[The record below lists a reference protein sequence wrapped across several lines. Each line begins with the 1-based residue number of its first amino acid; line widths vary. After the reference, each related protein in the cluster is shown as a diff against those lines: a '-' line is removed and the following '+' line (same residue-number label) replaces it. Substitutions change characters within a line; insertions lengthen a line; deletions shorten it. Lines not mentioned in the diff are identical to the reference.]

1 MHRPLL
7 ALVASA
13 AMTLAA
19 CAQSRKVVVDGQE
32 MTLDDA
38 ASRAFAAAQAAYDA
52 SRFEE
57 AARGF
62 AAVAEQYPDSAYADE
77 ARLQRGRALAKLG
90 KLDEAQKVFKDIVE
104 GSRESRFRKQAA
116 LELAQIQARQGKK
129 EEAAQSMRT
138 AVEQMSEAEKRES
151 AQKIA
156 DAYAGAGAL
165 GEAAAF
171 AARALEGATTPEERA
186 ARLAEYERAL
196 LAMPGPGLARLVADL
211 DRKSPAWPP
220 AALTLARIQLHA
232 GDRTHAEELA
242 RQILSEVNTG
252 PVAEGARGIQLAISS
267 SANVKPTLIGIA
279 LPLTGDFKGFS
290 DQILNALALA
300 VDLQNRSGVQVSV
313 KDTRGEPD
321 GAAQAVEDLAK
332 DGAIVI
338 LGPIGLTEGSAA
350 AVRAQQI
357 GIPIVSLS
365 ATEGITQVGDY
376 VFRDMLTKSAGAKA
390 IAQYA
395 QKKLNAHSFGIIAP
409 DSPYGDE
416 VTRAFWDAL
425 DEGGSEVRAYE
436 HYPQRTTTFKPFVS
450 RMVGRSQQDLDERKE
465 FMEESQKI
473 IESIQDPYKRRKE
486 IARLKSQSAPVV
498 DFDALFIPD
507 SARTVRLI
515 APAVASEDV
524 VTSGCDQREL
534 EVFKKTTKRE
544 DVRTVQLLG
553 TSLWNNPELVDERM
567 GAGRYVQCAVFA
579 DGFFADSQRPA
590 TRKFVDDFDG
600 AYHRRPGFLEAH
612 AWDAAMIVR
621 RILDEER
628 PQTREAMRSAL
639 ASMKKP
645 FDGATG
651 ETVFGRDREAQ
662 KPLFWLWINRGTIQE
677 FDPEGTPPVPAAVP
691 HPPPLPAT
699 SASAPAP
706 QQPGK

>member
-1 MHRPLL
+1 
-7 ALVASA
+7 
-13 AMTLAA
+13 
-19 CAQSRKVVVDGQE
+19 
-32 MTLDDA
+32 
-38 ASRAFAAAQAAYDA
+38 
-52 SRFEE
+52 
-57 AARGF
+57 
-62 AAVAEQYPDSAYADE
+62 
-77 ARLQRGRALAKLG
+77 
-90 KLDEAQKVFKDIVE
+90 
-104 GSRESRFRKQAA
+104 
-116 LELAQIQARQGKK
+116 
-129 EEAAQSMRT
+129 
-138 AVEQMSEAEKRES
+138 
-151 AQKIA
+151 
-156 DAYAGAGAL
+156 
-165 GEAAAF
+165 
-171 AARALEGATTPEERA
+171 
-186 ARLAEYERAL
+186 
-196 LAMPGPGLARLVADL
+196 
-211 DRKSPAWPP
+211 
-220 AALTLARIQLHA
+220 
-232 GDRTHAEELA
+232 
-242 RQILSEVNTG
+242 VNTG

-390 IAQYA
+390 IALYA

-409 DSPYGDE
+409 DSSYGDE

>member
-1 MHRPLL
+1 MKRVLL
-7 ALVASA
+7 ASALV
-13 AMTLAA
+13 LVC
-19 CAQSRKVVVDGQE
+19 CAPSRKVIVDGQE
-32 MTLDDA
+32 MTLEDA
-38 ASRAFAAAQAAYDA
+38 SSRAFAAAQGAFDA
-52 SRFEE
+52 SRYDE

-62 AAVAEQYPDSAYADE
+62 AAVVEKYPDSPYADE

-90 KLDEAQKVFKDIVE
+90 KLDEAQKAFKDIVE
-104 GSRESRFRKQAA
+104 GPKETKFRKQAA
-116 LELAQIQARQGKK
+116 LELAQIQAKQGKK
-129 EEAAQSMRT
+129 EEAAESMRA

-156 DAYAGAGAL
+156 EAYAGAGAQ

-171 AARALEGATTPEERA
+171 AARALEGATTPEDKA
-186 ARLAEYERAL
+186 ARLVEYERSLEAI
-196 LAMPGPGLARLVADL
+196 PGPALARLVADL

-232 GDRTHAEELA
+232 GDRAHADELA
-242 RQILSEVNTG
+242 RQILSEMNTG
-252 PVAEGARGIQLAISS
+252 PIAEGAQGVQLAISS
-267 SANVKPTLIGIA
+267 GANVKPTLIGIA
-279 LPLTGDFKGFS
+279 LPLTGDFKAFS
-290 DQILNALALA
+290 EQILNAFALA
-300 VDLQNRSGVQVSV
+300 IDLQNRSGVQVSV

-321 GAAQAVEDLAK
+321 GAAQAIEDLAK

-365 ATEGITQVGDY
+365 ATEGITQIGDY
-376 VFRDMLTKSAGAKA
+376 VFRDMLTRGAGARA
-390 IAQYA
+390 VAQYA

-409 DSPYGDE
+409 DSSYGDE
-416 VTRAFWDAL
+416 VTKAFWDAL

-515 APAVASEDV
+515 APAVAAEDV

-534 EVFKKTTKRE
+534 EIFKKTTKRE
-544 DVRTVQLLG
+544 DVHTVQLLG
-553 TSLWNNPELVDERM
+553 TSLWNNPELVHERM
-567 GAGRYVQCAVFA
+567 GAARY
-579 DGFFADSQRPA
+579 
-590 TRKFVDDFDG
+590 
-600 AYHRRPGFLEAH
+600 
-612 AWDAAMIVR
+612 
-621 RILDEER
+621 
-628 PQTREAMRSAL
+628 
-639 ASMKKP
+639 
-645 FDGATG
+645 
-651 ETVFGRDREAQ
+651 
-662 KPLFWLWINRGTIQE
+662 
-677 FDPEGTPPVPAAVP
+677 
-691 HPPPLPAT
+691 
-699 SASAPAP
+699 
-706 QQPGK
+706 

>member
-7 ALVASA
+7 ALVASVA
-13 AMTLAA
+13 LAS

-38 ASRAFAAAQAAYDA
+38 ASRAFSAAQGAFDA
-52 SRFEE
+52 GRFEE

-62 AAVAEQYPDSAYADE
+62 ASLVEQYPDSAYADQ

-90 KLDEAQKVFKDIVE
+90 KLDEAQKAFKDIVE
-104 GSRESRFRKQAA
+104 GPKDSRFRKQAA
-116 LELAQIQARQGKK
+116 LELAQIQAQQGKK

-156 DAYAGAGAL
+156 EAYSSAGAE

-171 AARALEGATTPEERA
+171 AARALEAATTPEDRA
-186 ARLAEYERAL
+186 ARLADYERAL
-196 LAMPGPGLARLVADL
+196 QAMPGPGLARLVADL

-232 GDRTHAEELA
+232 GDRSHADDLA

-252 PVAEGARGIQLAISS
+252 PVAEGAQSVQLAISS

-279 LPLTGDFKGFS
+279 LPLTGDFKAFS

-300 VDLQNRSGVQVSV
+300 IDLQNRSGVQVSV

-321 GAAQAVEDLAK
+321 GAAQAVDDLAK

-365 ATEGITQVGDY
+365 ATEGITQIGEY
-376 VFRDMLTKSAGAKA
+376 VFRDMLTKSAGARA
-390 IAQYA
+390 VAQYA

-409 DSPYGDE
+409 DSSYGDE
-416 VTRAFWDAL
+416 VTRAFWDAI
-425 DEGGSEVRAYE
+425 DEGGAEVRAYE
-436 HYPQRTTTFKPFVS
+436 HYPQRTTTFKPYVS

-473 IESIQDPYKRRKE
+473 IESIQDPYRRRKE

-515 APAVASEDV
+515 APAVAAEDV

-534 EVFKKTTKRE
+534 EIFKKTTKRE
-544 DVRTVQLLG
+544 DVHTVQLLG

-567 GAGRYVQCAVFA
+567 GAARYVQCAVFA

-621 RILDEER
+621 RILDGER
-628 PQTREAMRSAL
+628 PQTREAMRNAL

-645 FDGATG
+645 FEGATG
-651 ETVFGRDREAQ
+651 DTVFGKDREAQ
-662 KPLFWLWINRGTIQE
+662 KQLFWLWINRGTIQE

-691 HPPPLPAT
+691 QPPPAPAT
-699 SASAPAP
+699 SPAAPAQP
-706 QQPGK
+706 QPGK

>member
-1 MHRPLL
+1 MFRFLL
-7 ALVASA
+7 ASVASA
-13 AMTLAA
+13 VLAVA
-19 CAQSRKVVVDGQE
+19 CAHPRTVVVDGQE
-32 MTLDDA
+32 MPLDDA
-38 ASRAFAAAQAAYDA
+38 ASRAFSAAQGAYDA
-52 SRFEE
+52 SRFDE

-62 AAVAEQYPDSAYADE
+62 AAVVEKYPDSAYADE

-90 KLDEAQKVFKDIVE
+90 KLDEAQKAFQQIVE
-104 GSRESRFRKQAA
+104 GPKESRFRKQAA

-156 DAYAGAGAL
+156 EAYASAGAQ
-165 GEAAAF
+165 GEAASF
-171 AARALEGATTPEERA
+171 AARALETATPEERA
-186 ARLAEYERAL
+186 ARLADYERAL
-196 LAMPGPGLARLVADL
+196 EAMPGPGLARLVADL

-220 AALTLARIQLHA
+220 AALTLARVQLHA
-232 GDRTHAEELA
+232 GDRPHADELA
-242 RQILSEVNTG
+242 RQILAEVNTG
-252 PVAEGARGIQLAISS
+252 PVAEGAQAVQLAVSS
-267 SANVKPTLIGIA
+267 AANVKPTMVGIA
-279 LPLTGDFKGFS
+279 LPLTGDFKAFS
-290 DQILNALALA
+290 DQVLNALALA
-300 VDLQNRSGVQVSV
+300 IDLQNRSGIQVSV
-313 KDTRGEPD
+313 KDTRGEAD
-321 GAAQAVEDLAK
+321 GAAQAVDELAK

-357 GIPIVSLS
+357 GVPIVSLS
-365 ATEGITQVGDY
+365 ATEGITQIGDY

-390 IAQYA
+390 VAQYA

-409 DSPYGDE
+409 DSSYGED

-425 DEGGSEVRAYE
+425 DEGGAEVRAYE

-465 FMEESQKI
+465 FSDEAQKI
-473 IESIQDPYKRRKE
+473 IEQIQDPYKRRK
-486 IARLKSQSAPVV
+486 ALAQLKSQSAPVV

-507 SARTVRLI
+507 SARTIRLI
-515 APAVASEDV
+515 APAVAAEDV

-534 EVFKKTTKRE
+534 DIFKKTTKRE

-553 TSLWNNPELVDERM
+553 TSLWNNQELVDERM
-567 GAGRYVQCAVFA
+567 GAARYVQCAIFA

-590 TRKFVDDFDG
+590 TRKFVDDFDA

-628 PQTREAMRSAL
+628 PQSREAMRNAL

-645 FDGATG
+645 FEGATG
-651 ETVFGRDREAQ
+651 DTVFGKDREAQ
-662 KPLFWLWINRGTIQE
+662 KSLFWLWINRGTIQE
-677 FDPEGTPPVPAAVP
+677 FDPEGTPPVPPAVP
-691 HPPPLPAT
+691 HPPPAPPT
-699 SASAPAP
+699 SPSAQPTP
-706 QQPGK
+706 QPGK

>member
-1 MHRPLL
+1 
-7 ALVASA
+7 V
-13 AMTLAA
+13 
-19 CAQSRKVVVDGQE
+19 
-32 MTLDDA
+32 
-38 ASRAFAAAQAAYDA
+38 
-52 SRFEE
+52 
-57 AARGF
+57 
-62 AAVAEQYPDSAYADE
+62 
-77 ARLQRGRALAKLG
+77 
-90 KLDEAQKVFKDIVE
+90 
-104 GSRESRFRKQAA
+104 
-116 LELAQIQARQGKK
+116 
-129 EEAAQSMRT
+129 
-138 AVEQMSEAEKRES
+138 
-151 AQKIA
+151 
-156 DAYAGAGAL
+156 
-165 GEAAAF
+165 
-171 AARALEGATTPEERA
+171 
-186 ARLAEYERAL
+186 
-196 LAMPGPGLARLVADL
+196 
-211 DRKSPAWPP
+211 
-220 AALTLARIQLHA
+220 
-232 GDRTHAEELA
+232 
-242 RQILSEVNTG
+242 
-252 PVAEGARGIQLAISS
+252 
-267 SANVKPTLIGIA
+267 A
-279 LPLTGDFKGFS
+279 LPLTGDFKAFS
-290 DQILNALALA
+290 EQILNALALA

-357 GIPIVSLS
+357 GIPMISLS
-365 ATEGITQVGDY
+365 ATEGITQIGDY
-376 VFRDMLTKSAGAKA
+376 VFRDMLTKSAGARA

-395 QKKLNAHSFGIIAP
+395 QKKLNARSFGIIAP
-409 DSPYGDE
+409 DSSYGDE

-507 SARTVRLI
+507 SARTIRLI

-567 GAGRYVQCAVFA
+567 GAARYVQCAVFA
-579 DGFFADSQRPA
+579 DGFFADSQRRA

-612 AWDAAMIVR
+612 AWDVAMIVR
-621 RILDEER
+621 RIVDEDR
-628 PQTREAMRSAL
+628 PQTREAMRGAL

-651 ETVFGRDREAQ
+651 ETVFGPDREAR

-677 FDPEGTPPVPAAVP
+677 FDPEGAPPVPAAVP
-691 HPPPLPAT
+691 HPPPVPAT
-699 SASAPAP
+699 SASVPAP
-706 QQPGK
+706 PQQGK